1 MTLPDR
7 IATPTPRQWGISSR
21 NSFVFFVVALL
32 SVTIIGSSSV
42 RSQTRQEAEYRL
54 KAVYLMNFLQ
64 FVDWPDSTFSG
75 EDAPIVLGILGLD
88 PFGRIMDETLQNEK
102 VGERPIVVKR
112 FRTLDQLDECN
123 ALFVSASEKG
133 DLGRIFE
140 RISDSPVLTVSDIDG
155 FEDSGG
161 GICFYVEKNKVRF
174 SINIRTMRFANLKVS
189 SKLLRLARVID
200 PS

>member
-1 MTLPDR
+1 
-7 IATPTPRQWGISSR
+7 
-21 NSFVFFVVALL
+21 
-32 SVTIIGSSSV
+32 
-42 RSQTRQEAEYRL
+42 
-54 KAVYLMNFLQ
+54 MNFLQ
-64 FVDWPDSTFSG
+64 FVDWPDSTFTNEG
-75 EDAPIVLGILGLD
+75 APIVLGILGRD

-112 FRTLDQLDECN
+112 FGALEELDECN

-133 DLGRIFE
+133 NLGRIFE
-140 RISDSPVLTVSDIDG
+140 RIGDSAVLTVSDFDG

-174 SINIRTMRFANLKVS
+174 SINIRTMRLANLKVS